1 MDIQLPV
8 KSGIEATREIREM
21 ERANNVSMLVTTPTS
36 DIGSPSSSTS
46 SNPLSTPNSPLLN
59 MPVIIVA
66 LTASSLQAD
75 RVAALA
81 AGCNDFLT
89 KPVSL
94 PWLESKL
101 VEWGSMAYLSGF
113 GRRSDTP
120 SETTSV
126 SSAPSSRTGTPVR
139 PRSRSRTPS
148 KYSQGFATRADVVSQ
163 HLHIERPIS
172 RASSPSGTRSPEA
185 ALSPLPDL
193 SPPASAAS
201 SAPTN
206 GQPTLRVTSPT
217 PHQTPHPVPAVPE
230 AVTTPAA
237 AADGDAQET
246 LDGVGEVL
254 ETLVNEEASGP
265 TSAPTT
271 TEHPAPTTSD
281 ISSPIDDAAEDNRV
295 INAELARNEIANLSR
310 EGSDSP
316 S

>member
-113 GRRSDTP
+113 GRRSDTI
-120 SETTSV
+120 
-126 SSAPSSRTGTPVR
+126 
-139 PRSRSRTPS
+139 
-148 KYSQGFATRADVVSQ
+148 
-163 HLHIERPIS
+163 L
-172 RASSPSGTRSPEA
+172 
-185 ALSPLPDL
+185 
-193 SPPASAAS
+193 
-201 SAPTN
+201 
-206 GQPTLRVTSPT
+206 
-217 PHQTPHPVPAVPE
+217 
-230 AVTTPAA
+230 
-237 AADGDAQET
+237 
-246 LDGVGEVL
+246 
-254 ETLVNEEASGP
+254 
-265 TSAPTT
+265 
-271 TEHPAPTTSD
+271 
-281 ISSPIDDAAEDNRV
+281 
-295 INAELARNEIANLSR
+295 
-310 EGSDSP
+310 
-316 S
+316 